1 MAVVALGGA
10 VFALFAALS
19 LSYYA
24 RRGHGGFSSVSNF
37 FRQGSSLASA
47 SSRKGEDDEVVVYAI
62 GDLHG
67 DLMCA
72 RRWVERTNTIVS
84 ISDELSSW
92 EWRDPRASLV
102 FVGDYIDK

>member
-1 MAVVALGGA
+1 M
-10 VFALFAALS
+10 
-19 LSYYA
+19 
-24 RRGHGGFSSVSNF
+24 
-37 FRQGSSLASA
+37 
-47 SSRKGEDDEVVVYAI
+47 VVYAI